1 MANLKEY
8 VLGDYLKADEVTKGD
23 VAVIITTPE
32 LVDKTYQGRT
42 EKKLEG
48 RVEFKGKQR
57 MLSWNKTN
65 AKACSNSWGEETQNW
80 LGKVISLDVA
90 NQLIS
95 GSMKKVLLILP
106 KEEIVQPDWVTEE
119 MIQGKISLCS
129 GLIDRDA
136 AIRILMKE
144 KEVRKGQ

>member
-8 VLGDYLKADEVTKGD
+8 VLGDYVKAEEVTKGD

-48 RVEFKGKQR
+48 RVEYKGKQR
-57 MLSWNKTN
+57 IISWNKTN
-65 AKACSNSWGEETQNW
+65 AKTCSNSWGEETQNW
-80 LGKVISLDVA
+80 VGKVISLDSA

-106 KEEIVQPDWVTEE
+106 KDVLIKPDWVTEE
-119 MIQGKISLCS
+119 MIEGKIRLCS
-129 GLIDRDA
+129 GLIDREA
-136 AIRILMKE
+136 AMRIIMKE
-144 KEVRKGQ
+144 KEVKGQ